1 MLKKTVLALAICTLA
16 ATAVQANEIT
26 GYATYSIGHVKA
38 KMPKIAKIE
47 LSDYKEIGGQTSSD
61 RSSTGHKIV
70 VGLNVH
76 SYIALEAQ
84 YTDLGKAHYKGS
96 FSGLTGLGTPVTF
109 DDKLSLKT
117 SGFGANIVGKYPIQ
131 DFTLFTKAGYH
142 LMRTKINLKDSWVTP
157 LGSYKDSVSKTV
169 NKWVPSLG
177 VGASYNLTPE
187 LAIVTEYERYQGVG
201 NKKVN
206 VDDEK
211 MSFKHDIDF
220 VSVGLRYNF

>member
-1 MLKKTVLALAICTLA
+1 MLKKTVLALTICGFA
-16 ATAVQANEIT
+16 ATAVQANEMT
-26 GYATYSIGHVKA
+26 GYATYSLGHAKA
-38 KMPKIAKIE
+38 KMPKIVKIE
-47 LSDYKEIGGQTSSD
+47 LNDYKEIGGQTSSD

-84 YTDLGKAHYKGS
+84 YTDLGKANYKGG
-96 FSGLTGLGTPVTF
+96 FSGLTGLGTPVAF

-157 LGSYKDSVSKTV
+157 SVSYKDSVSKTV
-169 NKWVPSLG
+169 NKWAPSFG

-187 LAIVTEYERYQGVG
+187 LAIVAEYERYQGVA
-201 NKKVN
+201 NKKINSDNFKHN
-206 VDDEK
+206 VDFASLG
-211 MSFKHDIDF
+211 M
-220 VSVGLRYNF
+220 RYNF